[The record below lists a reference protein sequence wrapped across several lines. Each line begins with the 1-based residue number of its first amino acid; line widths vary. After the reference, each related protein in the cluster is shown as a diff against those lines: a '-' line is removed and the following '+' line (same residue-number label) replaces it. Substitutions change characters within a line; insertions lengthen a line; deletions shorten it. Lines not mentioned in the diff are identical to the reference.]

1 MTTASPYALELRNIS
16 KQFPGVKA
24 LSAVA
29 LRVRPGEIHA
39 LVGENGAGKSTLL
52 KILAGSQ
59 QPDAGGEILIAGK
72 PVTLSSPKAARE
84 AGIAMM
90 HQELQLVPELDVAQ
104 NLFLGAPRTR
114 FGWWLDHAAMRE
126 RAREVLRDLDPT
138 LDVRLPVKALS
149 VAQRQLV
156 EIARAL
162 LADAS
167 VIAMDEPTSSLTP
180 AEFVKL
186 LALMKRLAQR
196 GVAIIYV
203 SHKFDEIYAS
213 CSHATVLRDGTLVT
227 ALRLADTPEPAL
239 VAHMVGREVVPTQ
252 RRAAQRQEVVLEAR
266 NLNWRG
272 RVRNASLQVRRGEI
286 LGIAG
291 LVGAG
296 RTELVKLLAGA
307 EQPESGEIWLH
318 EENVRF
324 GGPADAIARGIA
336 LVPEERKREGI
347 VPIRSVLS
355 NAALPSLRKLNRFGW
370 VRHGL
375 LKARIGADA
384 QRVNLRPLALDR
396 PIRLFSG
403 GNQQKAI
410 VCRWLS
416 AGMDVLIFDEPTR
429 GIDIG
434 AKHEIY
440 QLIEA
445 LAAEGRAIVVVS
457 SDLPEVMRLSDRM
470 LVMQGGRIAGE
481 LSDPVE
487 FSEQAIMTLAV
498 SRETPAH

>member
-1 MTTASPYALELRNIS
+1 MTTVPPYALELRNIS

-24 LSAVA
+24 LNAVA

-59 QPDAGGEILIAGK
+59 QPDAGGEILMGGK
-72 PVTLSSPKAARE
+72 PVTLSSPKAARA
-84 AGIAMM
+84 AGIAMI

-104 NLFLGAPRTR
+104 NLFLGAPITR
-114 FGWWLDHAAMRE
+114 FGCLLDHAAMRE

-138 LDVRLPVKALS
+138 LDVRLPVKDLS

-213 CSHATVLRDGTLVT
+213 CSQATVLRDGTLVKE
-227 ALRLADTPEPAL
+227 LSLADTPERAL
-239 VAHMVGREVVPTQ
+239 VALMVGREVVPTQ
-252 RRAAQRQEVVLEAR
+252 RRAAQHCEVVLEAR

-272 RVRNASLQVRRGEI
+272 RVRDASLQVRRGEI

-307 EQPESGEIWLH
+307 EQPESGEICLH
-318 EENVRF
+318 GEAVRF
-324 GGPADAIARGIA
+324 RGPADAIARGIA

-355 NAALPSLRKLNRFGW
+355 NAALPSLGQHSRFGW
-370 VRHGL
+370 IKHGQL
-375 LKARIGADA
+375 ESRIGADA
-384 QRVNLRPLALDR
+384 RRVNLRPLVLDR

-457 SDLPEVMRLSDRM
+457 SDLPEVIRLSDRM

-481 LSDPVE
+481 LSDPAT
-487 FSEQAIMTLAV
+487 FSEETIMTLAV
-498 SRETPAH
+498 SRETAVH

>member
-1 MTTASPYALELRNIS
+1 MIASPYALELRDIS
-16 KQFPGVKA
+16 KQFLGVKA
-24 LSAVA
+24 LSSVS
-29 LRVRPGEIHA
+29 LRINPGEIHA

-52 KILAGSQ
+52 KILAGSL
-59 QPDAGGEILIAGK
+59 QPDEGDMLIGGRQVKL
-72 PVTLSSPKAARE
+72 TSPKAARS
-84 AGIAMM
+84 AGIAMI

-104 NLFLGAPRTR
+104 NMFLGAPRTR
-114 FGWWLDHAAMRE
+114 FGLLLDHAAMRA
-126 RAREVLRDLDPT
+126 RAREVLNDLDPT

-156 EIARAL
+156 EIGRAL

-180 AEFVKL
+180 AEFTKL
-186 LALMKRLAQR
+186 LALMRKLAAR
-196 GVAIIYV
+196 RVAIIYV
-203 SHKFDEIYAS
+203 SHKFDEIYAA
-213 CSHATVLRDGTLVT
+213 CGRATVLRDGTLVKQVT
-227 ALRLADTPEPAL
+227 LADTPAPEL
-239 VAHMVGREVVPTQ
+239 VTLMVGREVVAT
-252 RRAAQRQEVVLEAR
+252 RHRAVNSGEVLLEAR
-266 NLNWRG
+266 GLSWGN
-272 RVRNASLQVRRGEI
+272 RVRDASMQVRRGEI

-307 EQPESGEIWLH
+307 EKPDAGEILLRGAPVH
-318 EENVRF
+318 FR
-324 GGPADAIARGIA
+324 GPADAIRHGVA

-347 VPIRSVLS
+347 VPMRSVLS
-355 NAALPSLRKLNRFGW
+355 NAGLPALSKLNRFGW
-370 VRHGL
+370 
-375 LKARIGADA
+375 LKRDVLRSRIGADA
-384 QRVNLRPLALDR
+384 ARVNLRPLALDR
-396 PIRLFSG
+396 QIRLFSG

-434 AKHEIY
+434 AKQEIY

-445 LAAEGRAIVVVS
+445 LAEEGRAIVVVS
-457 SDLPEVMRLSDRM
+457 SELPEVMRLADRM

-481 LSDPVE
+481 LPHPDR
-487 FSEQAIMTLAV
+487 FSEEAIMTLAV